1 MRVGSPLE
9 SVNYL
14 ETGKII
20 AYPTESIYGIGC
32 DPYNYDAVQQIFK
45 IKNRPNNKPM
55 ILIASHLTQI
65 AKLVDNRSLTPPVI
79 QTWPGH
85 TTWLLPASSDCPEW
99 LYEKVTKKVAIRVS
113 AHRTVTSICKNFN
126 KPIISTSANKSM
138 DKPIKEISKI
148 KDIFEGDIDFIVEGD
163 LGQELKPSVI
173 KDFVTGRIIRS

>member
-9 SVNYL
+9 SVKYL

-32 DPYNYDAVQQIFK
+32 DPYNYDAVQKIFK
-45 IKNRPNNKPM
+45 IKNRPNTKPM

-65 AKLVDNRSLTPPVI
+65 VKLVDNQSLTKTVM

-85 TTWLLPASSDCPEW
+85 TTWLLPASAECPEW
-99 LYEKVTKKVAIRVS
+99 LYEKESKKIAIRVS
-113 AHRTVTSICKNFN
+113 AHRDVISICKNFN

-138 DKPIKEISKI
+138 NEPIKEISKI
-148 KDIFEGDIDFIVEGD
+148 KNIFEGEIDFIVEGNI
-163 LGQELKPSVI
+163 GQELKPSVI
-173 KDFVTGRIIRS
+173 KDFETGKIVRS